1 MLPVISLT
9 PIKEARIE
17 DEDVSSFQKKKDKR
31 ILLTP
36 VKKGKDNK
44 IDNSQQTDKQDSK
57 QRYGKRGLS
66 LALMKDAKRRKQQ
79 QCTWKKALN
88 SEGMYMLNA
97 PLPYLSLF
105 H

>member
-1 MLPVISLT
+1 MLPVNWLT

-17 DEDVSSFQKKKDKR
+17 DENVSPFQKKKDKR

-36 VKKGKDNK
+36 VKKGKENK

-66 LALMKDAKRRKQQ
+66 LALMKDA
-79 QCTWKKALN
+79 N
-88 SEGMYMLNA
+88 
-97 PLPYLSLF
+97 
-105 H
+105 